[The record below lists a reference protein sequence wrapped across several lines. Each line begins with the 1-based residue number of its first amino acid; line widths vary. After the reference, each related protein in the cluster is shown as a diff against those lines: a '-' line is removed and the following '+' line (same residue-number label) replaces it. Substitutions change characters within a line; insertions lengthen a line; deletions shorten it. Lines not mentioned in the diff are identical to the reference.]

1 MTASRTVEKESA
13 KEPIENEIKMNI
25 GSDFA
30 SHTVPANIQAFKSE
44 YL

>member
-25 GSDFA
+25 RNK
-30 SHTVPANIQAFKSE
+30 PAEINAESE
-44 YL
+44 YLFVRK